1 MFKSKKTPFVPK
13 PPVHR
18 IKINTLDNKHFL
30 GKSNDSKE
38 VVEERLL
45 GLMNEIAKN
54 SPNVVWVELDGQYIF
69 VDKIVSMTVDS
80 WQYYPPPRL

>member
-1 MFKSKKTPFVPK
+1 MFKSKKPFVPK
-13 PPVHR
+13 PPVYR
-18 IKINTLDNKHFL
+18 IKITTLDNKNFL